1 MFYRKLYQNIKN
13 QIIFE
18 SIFENYTKK
27 LIKEFNKNS
36 KIYNCDI
43 RLNNLYYD
51 YKSSRRKYIKDVNT
65 LTNVKNINTIK
76 YTFDQNMLID
86 DNLFNI
92 IDTILINK
100 YRNEDVIMFV
110 FINILLYD
118 FDNLNQY
125 KIQDECLY
133 NTPFFKC
140 FNILCDILINDEKYK
155 NLDYIKKASEYNIRN
170 KTFKEFKSDL
180 TSMFNHYICDSIFS
194 IINII

>member
-1 MFYRKLYQNIKN
+1 MYDRKLHKNIKY

-18 SIFENYTKK
+18 SIFENYTNI
-27 LIKEFNKNS
+27 LIKEYNKNS
-36 KIYNCDI
+36 KIYNCNI
-43 RLNNLYYD
+43 ELNNLYYD
-51 YKSSRRKYIKDVNT
+51 YKSSRRKYIKNVNT
-65 LTNVKNINTIK
+65 LTKVKNNNIIK
-76 YTFDQNMLID
+76 YSFDQNILID

-92 IDTILINK
+92 IDNALINK
-100 YRNEDVIMFV
+100 YRNEDVIMFI

-118 FDNLNQY
+118 FDNLKQY
-125 KIQDECLY
+125 KIHDECLY
-133 NTPFFKC
+133 NMPFFKC

-180 TSMFNHYICDSIFS
+180 TSMFNHYICESIFS

>member
-1 MFYRKLYQNIKN
+1 MYYRKLYQNIKY

-18 SIFENYTKK
+18 SIFENYTDI
-27 LIKEFNKNS
+27 LIKEFDKNS

-43 RLNNLYYD
+43 ELNNLYYD
-51 YKSSRRKYIKDVNT
+51 YKSSRSRYIKNVNA
-65 LTNVKNINTIK
+65 LTKVKNNNTIK
-76 YTFDQNMLID
+76 YSFNQNILID
-86 DNLFNI
+86 DTLFNI
-92 IDTILINK
+92 IEDTLINK
-100 YRNEDVIMFV
+100 YRNEDVIMFI

-118 FDNLNQY
+118 FDNLKQY
-125 KIQDECLY
+125 KIHDECLY
-133 NTPFFKC
+133 NTSFFKC

>member
-1 MFYRKLYQNIKN
+1 MYYRKLYQNIKN

-65 LTNVKNINTIK
+65 LIKVKNINTIK

-92 IDTILINK
+92 IDTILISK
-100 YRNEDVIMFV
+100 YRNEDVIMF
-110 FINILLYD
+110 I
-118 FDNLNQY
+118 
-125 KIQDECLY
+125 
-133 NTPFFKC
+133 
-140 FNILCDILINDEKYK
+140 
-155 NLDYIKKASEYNIRN
+155 
-170 KTFKEFKSDL
+170 
-180 TSMFNHYICDSIFS
+180 
-194 IINII
+194 